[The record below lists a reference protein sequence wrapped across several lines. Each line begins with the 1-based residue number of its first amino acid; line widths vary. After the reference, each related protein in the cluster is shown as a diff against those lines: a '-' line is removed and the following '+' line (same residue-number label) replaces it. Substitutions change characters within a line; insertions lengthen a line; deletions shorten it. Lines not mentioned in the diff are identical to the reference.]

1 MQRLYAIIV
10 ALKTRNKST
19 IENIE
24 KYKEDR
30 KNESNY
36 GKSGKNSE

>member
-24 KYKEDR
+24 KDR